1 LVSRGQKISFNMLY
15 FIMNYRELFTCID
28 TLRNLGFSDN
38 AFIIGPVY
46 KPTHLNILNLPREKL
61 DESRQLL
68 QDRIASSEMYMKD
81 SLQNI
86 LNYINT
92 ESFKPDFEKSLTEIA
107 ILDRRRQVDSRKIFP
122 ELYD

>member
-1 LVSRGQKISFNMLY
+1 
-15 FIMNYRELFTCID
+15 
-28 TLRNLGFSDN
+28 
-38 AFIIGPVY
+38 
-46 KPTHLNILNLPREKL
+46 
-61 DESRQLL
+61 
-68 QDRIASSEMYMKD
+68 MKD

-107 ILDRRRQVDSRKIFP
+107 ILDRRRQLDSRKIFP